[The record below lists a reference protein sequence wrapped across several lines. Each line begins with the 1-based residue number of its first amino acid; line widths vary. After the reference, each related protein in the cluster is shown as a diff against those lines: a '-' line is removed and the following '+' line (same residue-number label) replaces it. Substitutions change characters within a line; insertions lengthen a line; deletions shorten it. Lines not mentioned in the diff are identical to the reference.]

1 MLSKGDEEPMLASIL
16 YNSMRAGDIE
26 GRCNKGVVSA

>member
-1 MLSKGDEEPMLASIL
+1 MLSKGDEVPMLASIHDR
-16 YNSMRAGDIE
+16 SMRAGDIE